1 MAETLPNHATRPQ
14 SEATMTAMPIP
25 PAHAKPKD
33 HLWVLILIAAC
44 ALIETFPSW
53 VGIGAVSGF
62 PRFGRMPTD
71 WTLAVT
77 SEAYWGYAL
86 YAGIVAVAGP
96 RSRAFALWS
105 AAAVFVLSL
114 MGQAS
119 YHLMAAAHRT
129 VPPQWVVVFVAALPV
144 IVLALIAVLVHLRHI
159 DRAEAA
165 EAEQAQREAARVAA
179 AEAAEASELAA
190 VRADLEAARAASE
203 EAHADLSAARTELAR
218 TVAKVAALERKLAAQ
233 KPKRTRTQAPAA
245 RRTKAS
251 GAAPHAVP
259 GAEDR
264 TLLPDDFDARGQALD
279 IWLANPEISGKE
291 LAAAV
296 GMKERWGQLRK
307 AEFAA
312 MAPAGQDPEDSP

>member
-1 MAETLPNHATRPQ
+1 MTNTAKPPPDGM
-14 SEATMTAMPIP
+14 TMDSM
-25 PAHAKPKD
+25 HAKPKD
-33 HLWVLILIAAC
+33 HLWVLVIIAGC

-129 VPPQWVVVFVAALPV
+129 APPQWVVVFVAALPV

-159 DRAEAA
+159 DRAEAGRA
-165 EAEQAQREAARVAA
+165 EDERQAAVRAA
-179 AEAAEASELAA
+179 AEAAAAADERTALREHAEAQRAALAA
-190 VRADLEAARAASE
+190 AQSERDEAQQQTA
-203 EAHADLSAARTELAR
+203 ELQ
-218 TVAKVAALERKLAAQ
+218 AKVDALTRKLAASAVSKGTR
-233 KPKRTRTQAPAA
+233 KPPAKRGSAIPATRVPRNVDVQAEALAIIAA
-245 RRTKAS
+245 
-251 GAAPHAVP
+251 
-259 GAEDR
+259 E
-264 TLLPDDFDARGQALD
+264 PDITG
-279 IWLANPEISGKE
+279 EE
-291 LAAAV
+291 LAARV
-296 GMKERWGQLRK
+296 GRSERWGQTFKKNL
-307 AEFAA
+307 AA
-312 MAPAGQDPEDSP
+312 AAPADPQSRSEP